1 MTRKNSIFLGLLA
14 VIVAVVYV
22 ALPYDY
28 DVAWYGYLD
37 DFFVFMAGYTF
48 FMASR
53 SKSVRAAT
61 FLKLTA
67 GSFFIIGMLALIAL
81 VIFVG

>member
-1 MTRKNSIFLGLLA
+1 MIAS
-14 VIVAVVYV
+14 VVYV

-53 SKSVRAAT
+53 SKSARAAI
-61 FLKLTA
+61 FLKLMA
-67 GSFFIIGMLALIAL
+67 GSFFIMGMLALIAL

>member
-14 VIVAVVYV
+14 VIASVVYV

-53 SKSVRAAT
+53 SKSARAAI
-61 FLKLTA
+61 FLKLMA
-67 GSFFIIGMLALIAL
+67 GSFFIMGMLALIAL

>member
-1 MTRKNSIFLGLLA
+1 MTRKNSFIFGLLA
-14 VIVAVVYV
+14 VIVAVLYV

-28 DVAWYGYLD
+28 DVAWYGYID
-37 DFFVFMAGYTF
+37 DFFVFMAGYTY

-53 SKSVRAAT
+53 SKSPRAAM

-81 VIFVG
+81 AIFVG

>member
-1 MTRKNSIFLGLLA
+1 MA
-14 VIVAVVYV
+14 AVVYV

-53 SKSVRAAT
+53 SKSPRASMY
-61 FLKLTA
+61 LKLMA
-67 GSFFIIGMLALIAL
+67 GSFFIIGMLVLIAL
-81 VIFVG
+81 AIFVG